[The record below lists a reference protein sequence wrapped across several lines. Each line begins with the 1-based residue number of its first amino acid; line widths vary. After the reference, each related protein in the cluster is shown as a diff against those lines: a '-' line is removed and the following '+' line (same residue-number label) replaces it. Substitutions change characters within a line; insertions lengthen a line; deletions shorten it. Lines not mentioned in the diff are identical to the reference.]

1 MTRPFC
7 QNHIIAFFKGWSDSN
22 QPLDLALSEYF
33 RSHKSLGSHDR
44 RTIGDTVYTLI
55 RWKSLFDQI
64 DPSGSVSLRVHL
76 LEQQPIEKWI
86 EERSLSEWARLGTSQ
101 FLLEKLKTAYG
112 AEKAKSLAQ
121 ILTTPAP
128 VVIRVNEMKTTRE
141 KLLELWGSKFD
152 ARAGDLTSGS
162 IVFSKRE
169 PLFALPEFK
178 DGLFEVQDEGSQ
190 LVAAQIEAKPG
201 DRILDYCSGSGGKTL
216 AFAPAM
222 KGKGEIYLHDIR
234 QGALREASK
243 RLKRAGVQNAQVLP
257 PEHPHLPKL
266 RGKMDWVLAD
276 VPCSGTGTLRRNP
289 DMKWK
294 IDESMI
300 ERLVHEQRAIVEQA
314 IRYLKPNGKLVYA
327 TCSVLPEENE
337 AQVAYF
343 LSQFPLELEKEPLSI
358 LPTKGGCD
366 GFFSAIFRKKKI
378 Q

>member
-1 MTRPFC
+1 MTRLFC
-7 QNHIIAFFKGWSDSN
+7 QNHIIAFFKGWSDSK

-44 RTIGDTVYTLI
+44 RAIGDTVYTLI

-64 DPSGSVSLRVHL
+64 DPSGSISLRIHL
-76 LEQQPIEKWI
+76 LEQQSIEKWTQ
-86 EERSLSEWARLGTSQ
+86 ERTLSEWARLGTSQ

-112 AEKAKSLAQ
+112 DEQAKSLAQ

-128 VVIRVNEMKTTRE
+128 IAVRANEIKTSRD
-141 KLLELWGSKFD
+141 KLLELWGNKFQV
-152 ARAGDLTSGS
+152 RAGNLTSGS

-169 PLFALPEFK
+169 PLFSLPEFK
-178 DGLFEVQDEGSQ
+178 EGLFEVQDEGSQ
-190 LVAAQIEAKPG
+190 LVALQIEAKPG

-216 AFAPAM
+216 AFAPSM
-222 KGKGEIYLHDIR
+222 RGKGEIYLHDIR

-257 PEHPHLPKL
+257 PEHPRLPTL
-266 RGKMDWVLAD
+266 RGKMDWVLVD

-289 DMKWK
+289 EMKWK

-300 ERLVHEQRAIVEQA
+300 QRLVQEQRAIVEQA
-314 IRYLKPNGKLVYA
+314 VRYLKPNGKLVYA
-327 TCSVLPEENE
+327 TCSILPQENE
-337 AQVAYF
+337 EQVAHF
-343 LSQFPLELEKEPLSI
+343 LAQFPLELEKPPLSI
-358 LPTKGGCD
+358 LPTKDGCD
-366 GFFSAIFRKKKI
+366 GFFSAMFRKKKI